1 MLQQII
7 NIFAEILEKN
17 PDEITPNDEFRM
29 YDEWDSL
36 AYLSVIAAIDDKFNI
51 VIPIDDF
58 RKLRTI
64 NSLAEYVQSNME
76 KG

>member
-7 NIFAEILEKN
+7 NLFEEILEKN
-17 PDEITPNDEFRM
+17 PDEINPNDEFRM

-36 AYLSVIAAIDDKFNI
+36 AYLAIIAAIDDKFNI

-58 RKLRTI
+58 RQLRTI
-64 NSLAEYVQSNME
+64 KSVAEYVQSN
-76 KG
+76 KDKV

>member
-17 PDEITPNDEFRM
+17 PDEINPNDEFRM

-64 NSLAEYVQSNME
+64 NSLAEYVQSNMG

>member
-64 NSLAEYVQSNME
+64 NSLAEYVQSNMG